1 MKKHIPNFFTLANA
15 GFGFLGI
22 VTVLQSK
29 DLYLAALFMG
39 LGLVCDFLDGFLARL
54 MKVSGELGKQLDSLA
69 DVITFGALP
78 GAIVYYLLGDC
89 DFAWLAIVV
98 PIFSVLRLGK
108 FNLDTRQTEDFIGLP
123 TPSHALFWLGIGL
136 VIYDLSIPNPIKPG
150 VIAATA
156 IATSLLTVS
165 PIRMFSFKFKHFKW
179 TGNQIR
185 FVFIA
190 LIFLVIILNL
200 IFVQWYS
207 LCLPIIILLYILIS
221 IINNL
226 FSTKHEVQS

>member
-1 MKKHIPNFFTLANA
+1 MKRHIPNFFTLANA

-22 VTVLQSK
+22 AAVLQSE

-39 LGLVCDFLDGFLARL
+39 LGLVCDFLDGFLARF

-69 DVITFGALP
+69 DAITFGDLP
-78 GAIVYYLLGDC
+78 GAIVYYLLGDW
-89 DFAWLAIVV
+89 DFAWLAIAV

-108 FNLDTRQTEDFIGLP
+108 FNLDTRQTTGFIGLP
-123 TPSHALFWLGIGL
+123 TPSHALLWLGIGL

-150 VIAATA
+150 VIVATA

-165 PIRMFSFKFKHFKW
+165 PIHMLSFKFKHFKW
-179 TGNQIR
+179 AGNQVR